1 MFDLEEF
8 NEACLEAARTPDGAR
23 RVLALMRAA
32 VKDPEG
38 IKRAVTPTEPGASFL
53 DAPLF
58 RSEEMVVLNVT
69 LQPQLRSAAHDHR
82 MWAVIGIYEGQE
94 DNTFYQRAAD
104 GIEEANRREV
114 RAGDAILLAPGAI
127 HAIANPLASPTLGLH
142 VYGGDLLA
150 AQRSMW
156 HPSTGAELPYDP
168 KEFFAWCAELGKERR
183 A

>member
-8 NEACLEAARTPDGAR
+8 NEACLEAARTADGAR

-32 VKDPEG
+32 VRDPEG
-38 IKRAVTPTEPGASFL
+38 IKRAVTPTEPGQSFL

-69 LQPQLRSAAHDHR
+69 LPPQMRSPAHDHR

-94 DNTFYQRAAD
+94 DNTFYHRAAD
-104 GIEEANRREV
+104 GLEEATRREV
-114 RAGDAILLAPGAI
+114 REGDAILLAPGVI
-127 HAIANPLASPTLGLH
+127 HAIANPLAAPTLGLH

-150 AQRSMW
+150 AKRSMW
-156 HPSTGAELPYDP
+156 HPSGGEELPYAA
-168 KEFFAWCAELGKERR
+168 KEFFAWCEELRK
-183 A
+183 